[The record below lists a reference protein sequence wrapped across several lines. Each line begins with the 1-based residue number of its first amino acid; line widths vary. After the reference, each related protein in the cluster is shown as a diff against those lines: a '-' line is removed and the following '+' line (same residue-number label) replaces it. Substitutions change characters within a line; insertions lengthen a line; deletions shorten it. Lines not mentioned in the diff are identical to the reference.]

1 MLNKLLSPA
10 RINGLEL
17 PNRIIKAATF
27 EGKTER
33 GAPGPRLIDFHKGFA
48 EGGVGMTTL
57 AYCAVEAD
65 GKVKDNMM
73 HMHEGIRP
81 QLELFTRTI
90 HRAGS
95 KVSGQMAHCGGF
107 SQNSNLQK
115 KRPLGPSFAFNMG
128 GIPYGVPFV
137 GAMNEAD
144 IKHVVR
150 CFSDTAKLMKSTG
163 FDAVEIHFGHGY
175 ALSQFISPKTNK
187 RSDEYGGSLV
197 NRMRFPLMVLT
208 AVRKAVGDD
217 FPILAK
223 MGLTDGVKNGLKID
237 EAVEVAVM
245 LDRGGVDAI
254 IPSGGTSSMN
264 AMLMFRGD
272 SIVKGMIETETN
284 RLMKMGLKL
293 LGPHMFRDYPYEE
306 LYFLDGAKR
315 VRDRVD
321 CKLVYIGGT
330 STVESLETV
339 MREFDFVQLGR
350 ALIKDPAMVNNIR
363 ANRDYTNGCTHCN
376 MCAGLIS
383 HPQGIR
389 CVLND

>member
-1 MLNKLLSPA
+1 
-10 RINGLEL
+10 
-17 PNRIIKAATF
+17 
-27 EGKTER
+27 
-33 GAPGPRLIDFHKGFA
+33 
-48 EGGVGMTTL
+48 
-57 AYCAVEAD
+57 
-65 GKVKDNMM
+65 
-73 HMHEGIRP
+73 
-81 QLELFTRTI
+81 
-90 HRAGS
+90 
-95 KVSGQMAHCGGF
+95 
-107 SQNSNLQK
+107 
-115 KRPLGPSFAFNMG
+115 
-128 GIPYGVPFV
+128 
-137 GAMNEAD
+137 
-144 IKHVVR
+144 
-150 CFSDTAKLMKSTG
+150 
-163 FDAVEIHFGHGY
+163 
-175 ALSQFISPKTNK
+175 
-187 RSDEYGGSLV
+187 
-197 NRMRFPLMVLT
+197 
-208 AVRKAVGDD
+208 
-217 FPILAK
+217 
-223 MGLTDGVKNGLKID
+223 
-237 EAVEVAVM
+237 M

>member
-115 KRPLGPSFAFNMG
+115 KRPLGPSFTFNMG